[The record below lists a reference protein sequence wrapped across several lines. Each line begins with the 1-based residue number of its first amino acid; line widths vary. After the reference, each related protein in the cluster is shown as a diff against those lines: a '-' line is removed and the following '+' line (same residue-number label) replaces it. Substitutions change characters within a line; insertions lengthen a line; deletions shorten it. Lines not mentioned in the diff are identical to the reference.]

1 MILWIAI
8 LLTILA
14 AVMFYIALTQPS
26 TADQKQRR
34 RDEVL
39 GDGQQ
44 QQRSAVSEELSA
56 SFYERII
63 KPTIS
68 NISDALAAAAPQGMI
83 EAVQDK
89 LQAAG
94 HPANINES
102 VFLLMRGI
110 AALAA
115 SGGAYAAFQALQD
128 QKPLMRVVITVFILG
143 AVGFAPDYWI
153 NNRMEARKTQIRRSL
168 PDLLDLLVVCTEAG
182 MGIDGAIS
190 EVVERKEGP
199 LVDEFNR
206 TLVEVRLGKPREEAW
221 EDMAERVQVQELSTL
236 VAALYQAQSLGVS
249 IANALRA
256 HADALRNQRRLQIKE
271 QAAVLPTKMLF
282 PLVLCIFPALF
293 VVVLGPGAIKIMETF
308 GQGLGG
314 G

>member
-8 LLTILA
+8 ALILMA
-14 AVMFYIALTQPS
+14 ALMLYFAFSQPS
-26 TADQKQRR
+26 TVGQKQRR
-34 RDEVL
+34 REEIL
-39 GDGQQ
+39 GETRQ
-44 QQRSAVSEELSA
+44 QQRSAISEELSA

-63 KPTIS
+63 KPAIS
-68 NISDALAAAAPQGMI
+68 NISDALAAAAPEGMI
-83 EAVQDK
+83 KTVRTK

-94 HPANINES
+94 HPANINEPM
-102 VFLLMRGI
+102 FLMMRGF

-115 SGGAYAAFQALQD
+115 SGAAYVVFQALQE
-128 QKPLMRVVITVFILG
+128 QKSLMRIVVTVFILV

-153 NNRMEARKTQIRRSL
+153 NNRMEGRKAQIRRAL

-182 MGIDGAIS
+182 MGIDGAIA
-190 EVVERKEGP
+190 EVVKRKEGP

-206 TLVEVRLGKPREEAW
+206 TLVEVRLGKRRNEAW
-221 EDMAERVQVQELSTL
+221 QDMADRVQVQELGTL

-256 HADALRNQRRLQIKE
+256 HADALRNHRRIRIKE

-293 VVVLGPGAIKIMETF
+293 VVVLGPGAIKIMQTL
-308 GQGLGG
+308 GQGFGG